1 MLALDILDYSP
12 FYLVD
17 VCQEGDPFTAVFSST
32 TPDSDSLTQ
41 EPFLLPAHSLCRGSL
56 PFPRAASRKVIT
68 RCWLPAALIR
78 LTDSVAGRPQ

>member
-12 FYLVD
+12 ICLVA

-41 EPFLLPAHSLCRGSL
+41 EPFLLPAHSLCRGLL
-56 PFPRAASRKVIT
+56 PFPRAASRKELSP
-68 RCWLPAALIR
+68 C
-78 LTDSVAGRPQ
+78 AGCQRH